1 MNQGEAHTGATPTA
15 PPTLRRVLTL
25 KDLIFYGMV
34 LMQPIAPVGI
44 FGFAQSM
51 SHGHA
56 VTTILIGMVAMM
68 LTAFS
73 YGRLAAIHHSA
84 GSAYTYVG
92 REFNVYLGFLV
103 GWAITLDYLMIPLI
117 NTVFGSL
124 TLHRLM
130 PKIPYAAW
138 VALFVGII
146 TFLNLRGIRA
156 VANANTLL
164 LGIMSGVV
172 LIFIVLAIRYI
183 AHAHGW
189 SGLVS
194 FSAFYDPRTFDVRS
208 VGRATSL
215 AVLSYVGF
223 DSVTTLAEE
232 VRDAGRTVPL
242 ATVLICLLTGIY
254 SAVEVYLAQLAWP
267 DYLRF
272 PNLAMAFL
280 DVTRRV
286 GGPILLEAM
295 GGIFIIACVGSGL
308 TGQVGAAR
316 LLYGMGRDNVLPR
329 RLFAHLDAQRGNPS
343 LNIWIIA
350 ALTFASALLISYERV
365 AELMNFGAF
374 LGYMGV
380 NLAAIRRFHPRR
392 GTSLLV
398 GFLVGVLAPGLGFVF
413 CFAIWWGLAAPA
425 KIIGGLWF
433 LLGLGYLAVKTRGF
447 RLRLGTSDFP
457 EY

>member
-1 MNQGEAHTGATPTA
+1 MNQPTAQTGAITSSR
-15 PPTLRRVLTL
+15 PTLRRVLTL
-25 KDLIFYGMV
+25 KDLIVYGLV
-34 LMQPIAPVGI
+34 LMQVIAPVGI

-73 YGRLAAIHHSA
+73 YGRLAAIYQSA

-92 REFNVYLGFLV
+92 RELNVYAGFLV
-103 GWAITLDYLMIPLI
+103 GWALTLDYFMIPLI

-130 PKIPYAAW
+130 PEIPYVAW

-156 VANANTLL
+156 VANTNTLL
-164 LGIMSGVV
+164 LGIMTGVV
-172 LIFIVLAIRYI
+172 LMFVVLAIRYI
-183 AHAHGW
+183 AHRQGW
-189 SGLVS
+189 TGLFS
-194 FSAFYDPRTFDVRS
+194 FSAFYDPRTFDIRS
-208 VGRATSL
+208 VSRATSL
-215 AVLSYVGF
+215 AVLTYVGF
-223 DSVTTLAEE
+223 DSVTTLSEE
-232 VRDAGRTVPL
+232 VQDARRTVPL
-242 ATVLICLLTGIY
+242 ATVLICLLVGIY
-254 SAVEVYLAQLAWP
+254 SVVEVYLAQLAWP

-280 DVTRRV
+280 DVSQRV
-286 GGPILLEAM
+286 GGPMLLEAM
-295 GGIFIIACVGSGL
+295 GGIAIVACLGSGL

-329 RLFAHLDAQRGNPS
+329 RLFAHLDAQRGNPTF
-343 LNIWIIA
+343 NIWIIA
-350 ALTFASALLISYERV
+350 ALTFASALFISYERV

-392 GTSLLV
+392 GSGLLV
-398 GFLVGVLAPGLGFVF
+398 GFPAGVLAPGLGFVF
-413 CFAIWWGLAAPA
+413 CFAIWWGLATPA

-433 LLGLGYLAVKTRGF
+433 LLGFVYLAVKTRGF
-447 RLRLGTSDFP
+447 RMRPGTTDFL
-457 EY
+457 ES